1 MTETHPTG
9 DDRRVKFDA
18 VAYEDVLAARV
29 LRKTV
34 SAMGVVLGL
43 FAATI
48 AFVWVDLRNQR
59 AEIETQRAALS
70 AKRDSLT
77 HDVAELQRRFASVND
92 SIRGKLDLASKL
104 VEHASI
110 YETALASQLGS
121 IGNMQGQVVRATAS
135 VDSASARAGMALDS
149 IRLLRAAYE
158 TRTAL
163 EAESLKA
170 FRGALTER
178 VNVALTSALTA
189 NYLVLN
195 RWGQVV
201 EEERKTPIADS
212 RFWVRFDDIRD
223 NYLTHTQV
231 WFDDGRGQQRVADV
245 PSTLRVRDSVFVKTG
260 GAHYL
265 LLAQSQ
271 YRDRAWFGAHNDRV
285 VFRVER
291 LVPDSSLGRPPRAT
305 ASTRQ

>member
-1 MTETHPTG
+1 MTDSHLKR
-9 DDRRVKFDA
+9 DDQRVKFDA

-29 LRKTV
+29 LRKAV
-34 SAMGVVLGL
+34 SAMGIVLGL

-48 AFVWVDLRNQR
+48 AFVWLDVRNQR
-59 AEIETQRAALS
+59 AEVEAQRAALS

-77 HDVAELQRRFASVND
+77 RDVAELRRAFANMND
-92 SIRGKLDLASKL
+92 SIRGNLELAAKL
-104 VEHASI
+104 VEHAGT
-110 YETALASQLGS
+110 YESALAGQLTS
-121 IGNMQGQVVRATAS
+121 IGRMQRTVEYTTGDVESANTRATA
-135 VDSASARAGMALDS
+135 ALDS
-149 IRLLRAAYE
+149 ILGLRNAYE
-158 TRTAL
+158 RRTAL
-163 EAESLKA
+163 DAESLKV
-170 FRGALTER
+170 FRGALTAR
-178 VNVALTSALTA
+178 VNVALESALTA

-231 WFDDGRGQQRVADV
+231 WFDDGRGQQRVPDV
-245 PSTLRVRDSVFVKTG
+245 PSTLRVRDSVFVKSG
-260 GAHYL
+260 GAQYL

-291 LVPDSSLGRPPRAT
+291 LVPDSSLGLALHAAP
-305 ASTRQ
+305 STRQ